1 MRIVKLKKPLGN
13 MLNIQEGWLHK
24 DVKRKKALNNILH
37 DITDLPYNEAKKI
50 LDIARTVIDE
60 AERAE
65 RSIESYAE
73 LSLVCP
79 HCGMPLSVR
88 VKSFDLPPYQCSYC
102 KGYIDYLSFL
112 K

>member
-1 MRIVKLKKPLGN
+1 MKLKKPLGN
-13 MLNIQEGWLHK
+13 MLYLKENWLRK
-24 DVKRKKALNNILH
+24 DVKRKKALNNILR
-37 DITDLPYNEAKKI
+37 DITDLPYNEAKTI
-50 LDIARTVIDE
+50 LEITKTVIDE
-60 AERAE
+60 AERAN

-88 VKSFDLPPYQCSYC
+88 VKSFDQPPYQCNYC